1 MIEILNDL
9 SPNFCEKCPYMK
21 LVYNEHLGSGKLAFT
36 CIHLQKCRRAYNIGC
51 DSGMKGEKNE

>member
-9 SPNFCEKCPYMK
+9 SPSFCEKCPYMK

-36 CIHLQKCRRAYNIGC
+36 CIHLHKCRRAYNIGC
-51 DSGMKGEKNE
+51 DSGMKGENNE

>member
-9 SPNFCEKCPYMK
+9 LPFCEKCPHIK
-21 LVYNEHLGSGKLAFT
+21 LVCNEHLGSGLLGYT

-51 DSGMKGEKNE
+51 DAAMKEEKK